1 MLLLRFVNESSPSG
15 TRHASDSVVH
25 SDGGGGGGDASNNE
39 SVMRAMAVIAPLVIV
54 EPRYRQWNGGARA
67 AAVAVV
73 AAG

>member
-25 SDGGGGGGDASNNE
+25 SGASNNE
-39 SVMRAMAVIAPLVIV
+39 SVMRATVMIALVIV

-67 AAVAVV
+67 AAVAE
-73 AAG
+73 